1 MAQLWNLAQHP
12 PGPATGRLRLCKRT
26 TMRIFDANIC
36 AMRDRNPDY
45 AEMILS
51 VKSSDPPRAEFARL
65 NDATKARLRYGGVAV
80 VIGLGTGEFVRAF
93 EQQDLGFINGQ
104 MACLWVVDPCP
115 LSVRRAFESC
125 NLVDAIR
132 SKRIQWVLGSAWAE
146 VFARAIAP
154 PCWLPAP
161 VMAIFPGETQQDIM
175 AEILAIYDV
184 HKKAID
190 LVDASNRAYYDA
202 LDITRWPSGY
212 GRPPRVM
219 FITSKFT
226 TVLQYVTKDVSEAFE
241 RMGWGTKILIEG
253 APYQHLNYG
262 VIVHAVNDFKPD
274 LVWILDHLKEVRAG
288 FPANVPHVTWIQDS
302 LFNLFAPGEA
312 KKMGARDFA
321 LTFLKSMFVDV
332 FGYPEQ
338 KLLDFPMFMSK
349 PRTRCQAPVLR
360 READLVY
367 ISHVSETPEVAIERL
382 ANSAS
387 PGLRDFAIRCMREVV
402 NFYARGGV
410 IYNRCKGLTS
420 LIDTIELGHTMRA
433 KHIIAECF
441 LAPIHGVLHRQQAL
455 RWIARAAERL
465 GLSLAIYGNG
475 WERNTEFAKFAKGPI
490 KYGEVREDI
499 MAKAKINFVL
509 EPYPSILHQ
518 RLLDT
523 VSVGGFA
530 LQRYL
535 PLTEMT
541 QALLNRLPPG
551 VQTLNDLPS
560 ELKQWAQEMA
570 PHIWRTDDDVVTYV
584 RSVEKMGAF
593 KVGEAEAL
601 PHLWRTSFASEEEC
615 FERIQEFVDDASERE
630 RVSRDQFAGLDGRM
644 DYRVGLERV
653 IAFVRKGLNE

>member
-1 MAQLWNLAQHP
+1 M
-12 PGPATGRLRLCKRT
+12 
-26 TMRIFDANIC
+26 
-36 AMRDRNPDY
+36 
-45 AEMILS
+45 
-51 VKSSDPPRAEFARL
+51 
-65 NDATKARLRYGGVAV
+65 
-80 VIGLGTGEFVRAF
+80 
-93 EQQDLGFINGQ
+93 
-104 MACLWVVDPCP
+104 
-115 LSVRRAFESC
+115 
-125 NLVDAIR
+125 
-132 SKRIQWVLGSAWAE
+132 
-146 VFARAIAP
+146 
-154 PCWLPAP
+154 
-161 VMAIFPGETQQDIM
+161 
-175 AEILAIYDV
+175 
-184 HKKAID
+184 
-190 LVDASNRAYYDA
+190 DASNRAYYDA
-202 LDITRWPSGY
+202 LDVTHWPNGY
-212 GRPPRVM
+212 GRSPRVM

-226 TVLQYVTKDVSEAFE
+226 TVLQFVTKNVSDAFE
-241 RMGWGTKILIEG
+241 RMGWETKILIEE
-253 APYQHLNYG
+253 APYQHLNCG

-274 LVWILDHLKEVRAG
+274 LVWTLDHLKEVQWG
-288 FPANVPHVTWIQDS
+288 VPANVPHVAWIQDS
-302 LFNLFAPGEA
+302 LFQLFAPGAA

-349 PRTRCQAPVLR
+349 PRTRRQPPVLR

-382 ANSAS
+382 AKYAS

-441 LAPIHGVLHRQQAL
+441 LAPIHGVLHRQQAI
-455 RWIARAAERL
+455 RWISRAAERL

-475 WERNTEFAKFAKGPI
+475 WERNPEFAKFAKGPI
-490 KYGEVREDI
+490 TYGEIREDI
-499 MAKAKINFVL
+499 MATAKINFVL
-509 EPYPSILHQ
+509 EPYPSMLHQ

-523 VSVGGFA
+523 VSMGGFA

-541 QALLNRLPPG
+541 QGLLNRLPPG

-560 ELKQWAQEMA
+560 ELKQRAEEMA
-570 PHIWRTDDDVVTYV
+570 PHIWRTDDDVVKYV

-615 FERIQEFVDDASERE
+615 FERIMEFADDAPERK
-630 RVSRDQFAGLDGRM
+630 RISRDQFDALHDRM

-653 IAFVRKGLNE
+653 IAFVTKGLQS